1 VGIEA
6 NVGLGSEVDE
16 STIRADAMVV
26 VGAAEGSEKK
36 SGLETKVLEESMEF
50 ERLRAMETVGTMEAE
65 VVTAEAMETV
75 GTMEAEVVT
84 AEA

>member
-1 VGIEA
+1 MGIEA

-36 SGLETKVLEESMEF
+36 TGLETELLEESMEF
-50 ERLRAMETVGTMEAE
+50 ERLGAMETVGTMEAE
-65 VVTAEAMETV
+65 VVTAEA
-75 GTMEAEVVT
+75 AEVVT